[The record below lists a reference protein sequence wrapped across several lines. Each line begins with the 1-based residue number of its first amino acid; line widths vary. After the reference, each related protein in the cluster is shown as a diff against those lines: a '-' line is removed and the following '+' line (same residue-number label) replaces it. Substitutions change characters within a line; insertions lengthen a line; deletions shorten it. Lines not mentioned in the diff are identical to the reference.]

1 VSFILST
8 VLAAGAVIAADLLDN
23 TVRDPEQAQ
32 RMLRVD
38 VVGTLP
44 HMKRTELMS
53 MSSALI
59 AAPGENGLLPV
70 SRTNSRSS
78 YQNAASY
85 EEAIRTLRNSILLTD
100 FDRRMNSILVTSA
113 SPGEGKSTI
122 AAHLAIAHAEQGK
135 KTLLID
141 ADLRRPTQ
149 HKRFHMSNVV
159 GLSTAL
165 TGVLTWQDS
174 VMKIDDC
181 PNLHVIPAGPSSR
194 RATDLIGSTMVEM
207 LESASGDYDLV
218 IVDAPPLL
226 GFAEPLQIATA
237 VDGVV
242 VVTKAGET
250 SRKAVGAVLSTL
262 DRLRV
267 NVVGLV
273 LNQVKKDMSE
283 SYYYY
288 GYYRKYYS
296 TPSEISS

>member
-1 VSFILST
+1 
-8 VLAAGAVIAADLLDN
+8 
-23 TVRDPEQAQ
+23 
-32 RMLRVD
+32 LRVD

-44 HMKRTELMS
+44 HMKKTELMS
-53 MSSALI
+53 ISSAII

-70 SRTNSRSS
+70 SRSNSRNS

-122 AAHLAIAHAEQGK
+122 ATHLAIAHAEQGK

-149 HKRFHMSNVV
+149 HKRFHLSNIV

-165 TGVLTWQDS
+165 TGVLTWRDA
-174 VMKIDDC
+174 VMKINDC
-181 PNLHVIPAGPSSR
+181 PNLHVIPSGPSSR
-194 RATDLIGSTMVEM
+194 RASDLIGSMIVEM
-207 LESASGDYDLV
+207 LEAASGDYDLV

-250 SRKAVGAVLSTL
+250 SRKAVGTVLSTL

-288 GYYRKYYS
+288 GYYRKYYAG
-296 TPSEISS
+296 PPGMPN